1 MKRRAAFKGCLFTI
15 SAQASPSRF
24 NLNMNTVK
32 KSYSKTSTHS
42 LKILGSLVYRQ
53 YNKEVCINPPIIED
67 VREKILPA
75 KWKVLD
81 FLSIHALAG
90 KPGRHG
96 VSLVE

>member
-24 NLNMNTVK
+24 NLNMNT
-32 KSYSKTSTHS
+32 TLTHS